1 MIPWKQPAAGP
12 QETHTISQGHP
23 LKLAARS
30 DYNPPS
36 EAHGGEYA
44 RPKYDEHRAHCGLD
58 AVLPV
63 VDCTGSRCCRCRHT
77 GSCGEAAPDG
87 PFALRRAANSIV
99 KILAE
104 GYTPSLPAPRIV
116 LGRTE
121 SFGNYDDQSNEVHMS
136 TWTSLSS
143 DDRKMFERIAKAHG
157 GAETPEQAF
166 ENGTYRWVF
175 VHELSHWWQRSRHQV
190 RPNSWVEENG
200 ANHIAMAFWNEQD
213 PRFMA
218 GITSGFKHLREAIP
232 DPVPTGQSKRAYLD
246 THFVEI
252 GPTPAYTWYQA
263 DMIVELSTESPSP
276 TFHRALSQPLYP
288 D

>member
-1 MIPWKQPAAGP
+1 MPRA
-12 QETHTISQGHP
+12 THSNWPLAQITI
-23 LKLAARS
+23 
-30 DYNPPS
+30 
-36 EAHGGEYA
+36 
-44 RPKYDEHRAHCGLD
+44 RPRKRTEVSMRGRNMTSTERT
-58 AVLPV
+58 AVLTLCCLLLTALAVGAAAADTPDRV
-63 VDCTGSRCCRCRHT
+63 VKQRLT
-77 GSCGEAAPDG
+77 
-87 PFALRRAANSIV
+87 ALRNQFIV

-175 VHELSHWWQRSRHQV
+175 VHELGHWWQRSRHQV

-200 ANHIAMAFWNEQD
+200 ANRIAMAFWNEQD